1 VYISGDRNEKRQ
13 YKNMIGRIQ
22 GKIIEK
28 QPPQLLIDVQ
38 GVGYEIDAP
47 MSTFYQLPNLGE
59 LVTLHTHLVVR
70 EDAQLLYGFS
80 SLSERGLFRTLIKI
94 NGVGAKLALTIL
106 SGMNSSEFV
115 ACVQANDAAALVRLP
130 GVGKKTAERLI
141 IELRDKLKNLVPS
154 TDPAQGGVDMP
165 TSVAASSPVADAVSA
180 LVSLG
185 YKEAEASRMV
195 RGIDTNELGTE
206 DIIRLSLQAAVKK

>member
-1 VYISGDRNEKRQ
+1 
-13 YKNMIGRIQ
+13 MIGRIQ

-80 SLSERGLFRTLIKI
+80 SISERGMFRTLIKI

-106 SGMNSSEFV
+106 SGMNSNEFV
-115 ACVQANDAAALVRLP
+115 ACVQNNDAAALVRLP

-154 TDPAQGGVDMP
+154 ADNAAVGDML
-165 TSVAASSPVADAVSA
+165 TTVSASSPVADAVSA

-195 RGIDTNELGTE
+195 RSLDTNELGTE